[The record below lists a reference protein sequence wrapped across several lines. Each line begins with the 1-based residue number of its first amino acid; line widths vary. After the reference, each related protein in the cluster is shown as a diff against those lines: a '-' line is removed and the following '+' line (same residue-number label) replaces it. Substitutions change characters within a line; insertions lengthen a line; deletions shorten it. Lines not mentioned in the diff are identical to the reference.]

1 MLFLSSLL
9 TQIIHSFST
18 FLIVSHDIFFFLLI
32 YLYDCLRDKTYNLL
46 LIINM
51 SRIEYF
57 ENLYAFSMNYVKCTR
72 KLQKYK

>member
-1 MLFLSSLL
+1 
-9 TQIIHSFST
+9 
-18 FLIVSHDIFFFLLI
+18 
-32 YLYDCLRDKTYNLL
+32 
-46 LIINM
+46 M